1 MKTFQ
6 KAPLALAITALMAA
20 PYALAEGHPNEFETN
35 SSINSDFTNNIAVDL
50 MHSSDTD
57 KSFRVRV
64 NARDPARHYS
74 GATVDS
80 KQMNDFNSVDN
91 QVSDNNATVGAGVG
105 AGASGNIGINVAAGD
120 NNSQAN
126 DAALSA
132 SDAARVFSQAAA
144 FSAQSSSWNEVQNSG
159 SPNNARVGGSSLQNA
174 TGNIGLNVAA
184 GVANAQQ
191 NSLAA
196 SANTNSG
203 SADATAGGVQTAYNN
218 TTTNQGHTETFTDT
232 VRVSVSGVMSGGYRG
247 TGSGAYDGTWNQTND
262 VYPEI
267 WIGGQEGN
275 NHGSGSGKEYW
286 GHADFDDQGTAGDD
300 GRFEGDEGGTLGF
313 SEVGRMRMGGTMSG
327 SVTTTNT
334 VYVANENN
342 ASLGGNALRGASGN
356 IGVNVAAGTNNL
368 QRNSM
373 AIASSSMGAGTGGG
387 GTE

>member
-20 PYALAEGHPNEFETN
+20 PYALADGYSHNKFDTD
-35 SSINSDFTNNIAVDL
+35 SYIDSDFDNKIDVELRHD
-50 MHSSDTD
+50 SDTY
-57 KSFRVRV
+57 KNFYV
-64 NARDPARHYS
+64 NVYVRDPARHYS

-80 KQMNDFNSVDN
+80 KQLNNNNGVDN
-91 QVSDNNATVGAGVG
+91 IASDNNATLGGNALRGS
-105 AGASGNIGINVAAGD
+105 SGNMGVNVAAGD

-132 SDAARVFSQAAA
+132 SDAAQVFGQAAA
-144 FSAQSSSWNEVQNSG
+144 FSAQSSSNNSVLNSG
-159 SPNNARVGGSSLQNA
+159 SPNNARLGGNALQGA
-174 TGNIGLNVAA
+174 TGNIGVNVAA

-218 TTTNQGHTETFTDT
+218 STTNQGLTETFTDT
-232 VRVSVSGVMSGGYRG
+232 VDVSVSGIMVGGYAG
-247 TGSGAYDGTWNQTND
+247 HGSGTYGGTWQQTNQ
-262 VYPEI
+262 VYPEV
-267 WIGGQEGN
+267 WVGGEQGEG
-275 NHGSGSGKEYW
+275 HPSSTASYW
-286 GHADFDDQGTAGDD
+286 GHMDFDGESENTDQFAGSESGTLEFQEAGLMAM
-300 GRFEGDEGGTLGF
+300 GGTL
-313 SEVGRMRMGGTMSG
+313 SGG
-327 SVTTTNT
+327 VTTTNT

-373 AIASSSMGAGTGGG
+373 AIASASGGANGGG
-387 GTE
+387 GEM